1 MRPTHHTM
9 PAAILCNRRF
19 IEKHPKQLTPLHIS
33 ARDWEEFAMPTDW
46 RDDHQY
52 DHFDDLGI
60 SGLAWECLRR
70 NLHYRKDYDLMREGG
85 SAPADWGLR
94 FPCRSKT
101 QCAQRTNLL
110 APIRSACGGPTHR
123 CSAGHRLDR
132 IHTPRKHCGPQNR
145 RRRTVMGSAEERS
158 QSCRGAGRR
167 STRWPPASARWR
179 LAHSPRGCRSAVS
192 PTHQWQCRSADHTTA
207 T

>member
-19 IEKHPKQLTPLHIS
+19 IEKHPKQLMLLHIS

-70 NLHYRKDYDLMREGG
+70 NLHYREDYDLMREGG
-85 SAPADWGLR
+85 GAPADWGLR
-94 FPCRSKT
+94 FPCRSKA
-101 QCAQRTNLL
+101 QCAQRTDLL
-110 APIRSACGGPTHR
+110 APIRCACRGPTHR
-123 CSAGHRLDR
+123 RSAGHRLNH
-132 IHTPRKHCGPQNR
+132 IHTSRTYRGSQDR
-145 RRRTVMGSAEERS
+145 RRRVVMDSAEIWC
-158 QSCRGAGRR
+158 QSCRRSGR
-167 STRWPPASARWR
+167 
-179 LAHSPRGCRSAVS
+179 
-192 PTHQWQCRSADHTTA
+192 
-207 T
+207 